1 MALKPAEIIGIVVAG
16 ILMGVL
22 LPIALNDVL
31 GFVSDNSTI
40 QTLVSTVLPVIAVI
54 SLILVLV
61 PKTRSG

>member
-1 MALKPAEIIGIVVAG
+1 VKPSEIIGLVVAA

-31 GFVSDNSTI
+31 GFVSDNATI

-54 SLILVLV
+54 SLVLVLV
-61 PKTRSG
+61 PKTRG